1 MDGTIQSRDGTRI
14 AFWRTGSGP
23 PLVLVHGTTADH
35 GRWAPVLA
43 RLAEQLTVYAI
54 DRRGRG
60 GSGDA
65 ADYALEREVEDV
77 AAVVDSIGAPT
88 SLLGHSYGAICSLE
102 ASLRTSRLRKLVLY
116 EPPIPQ
122 AGPRAPPGSIARLEA
137 LLARG
142 EREAVVTTFFRENVH
157 MPPRELE
164 LLRSL
169 PNWPERVAAAHTL
182 PRELRAGE
190 AYALRPERF
199 ARLTTPTLLLLGGDS
214 PPFFRQATDAVS
226 RALPRARL
234 VLLPGQQHAAM
245 NTAPEPFVREVLGF
259 LLEQAVPG
267 DLST

>member
-14 AFWRTGSGP
+14 AFWRAGSGP

-35 GRWAPVLA
+35 GRWAPVLP
-43 RLAEQLTVYAI
+43 RLAGRFTVYAI

-65 ADYALEREVEDV
+65 AEYALEREVEDV
-77 AAVVDSIGAPT
+77 VAAVEAVGAPAF
-88 SLLGHSYGAICSLE
+88 LLGHSFGAICSLE
-102 ASLRTSRLRKLVLY
+102 ASLRTSRIRKLVLY
-116 EPPIPQ
+116 EPPIPA
-122 AGPRAPPGSIARLEA
+122 AGPRAPPESIARLEA

-142 EREAVVTTFFRENVH
+142 EQEEVVTTFFRENVR

-190 AYALRPERF
+190 AYAPGPERF
-199 ARLTTPTLLLLGGDS
+199 SRVTTPTLLLLGGDS
-214 PPFFRQATDAVS
+214 PTFFQRATDAVS
-226 RALPRARL
+226 RALPHARR

-245 NTAPEPFVREVLGF
+245 NTAPDLFLREVFGF
-259 LLEQAVPG
+259 LQE
-267 DLST
+267 